1 MSIQIQIRGGTTL
14 EHANFRG
21 VSREITCDTTKHTV
35 VVQNGQT
42 LGGFPLA
49 REDLS
54 NVEKLSLMDKGI
66 ASSDAENFTEIGIDN
81 LRSIV
86 LGNPAGT
93 LVLAPLT
100 ELEGFFI
107 CDGAEISR
115 TQYAKLFAKIG
126 TTFGEGDGITTF
138 NLPDYRG
145 CFLRGLGGNAAADFA
160 TLQSDAIRNIT
171 GSFQATSYG
180 TNTSGA
186 FSLASTGNSH
196 PWDGSGGLQ
205 RTYDFSASSVVP
217 TASENRPIN
226 HAINYFIKY

>member
-35 VVQNGQT
+35 VVQDGQT

-100 ELEGFFI
+100 ELEGFFV

-126 TTFGEGDGITTF
+126 TTFGEGDGTTTF

-145 CFLRGLGGNAAADFA
+145 CFLRGLGGNAAADLA

-186 FSLASTGNSH
+186 FSLVSTGNSH